1 MGESSSSLMA
11 EAMNRL
17 WTKYLPQ
24 IQERVATVHSACERL
39 AGNTLTKTE
48 QQQAA
53 AEAHKL
59 AGILGTFGLTSG
71 TELAREAEILLEGEL
86 DANQYAASRLIVIA
100 EQLRTL
106 IATRN

>member
-17 WTKYLPQ
+17 WTKYLQQ
-24 IQERVATVHSACERL
+24 IQERVATLQTACEHL
-39 AGNTLTKTE
+39 ASNELTKIE

-71 TELAREAEILLEGEL
+71 TELAREAEALLEGEL
-86 DANQYAASRLIVIA
+86 DGDSNAASRLMAIA

-106 IATRN
+106 IADRN